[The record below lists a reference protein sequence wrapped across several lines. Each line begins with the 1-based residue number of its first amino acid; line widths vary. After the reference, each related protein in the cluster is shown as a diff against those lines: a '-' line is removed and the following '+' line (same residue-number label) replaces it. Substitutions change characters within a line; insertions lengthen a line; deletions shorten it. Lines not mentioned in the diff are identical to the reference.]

1 MDKKETRKFY
11 KFIRDSIPENERIE
25 LSKNI
30 TDSIGKTDLYSGA
43 DKLLVFIPIGSE
55 VNTLPLISGAFNE
68 GKTVA
73 IPVIDGKEMH
83 FAVINSLD
91 ELVPGEYN
99 IPTAPQ
105 SAEFIDNFE
114 KSICIVPCLSCDK
127 SLNRIGYGGG
137 FYDRFLAAHTEIKTV
152 CVCFDKCLSD
162 SLPTEEFD
170 IKMNLCIT
178 DKKSLGGVLDV

>member
-11 KFIRDSIPENERIE
+11 KSIRDSIPENERIA
-25 LSKNI
+25 LSKSI
-30 TDSIGKTDLYSGA
+30 TDLIIESDFYAFA

-55 VNTLPLISGAFNE
+55 VNTFPLITRALCD

-99 IPTAPQ
+99 IPTAPEG
-105 SAEFIDNFE
+105 AEYIENFE
-114 KSICIVPCLSCDK
+114 KSLCIVPCLSCDK

-137 FYDRFLAAHTEIKTV
+137 FYDRFLAAHTEIKTI

-162 SLPTEEFD
+162 MLPAEEFD

>member
-11 KFIRDSIPENERIE
+11 KSLRDSIPENERIS
-25 LSKNI
+25 LSKSI
-30 TDSIGKTDLYSGA
+30 TDSIAESELYAFA

-55 VNTLPLISGAFNE
+55 VNTLPLITRVFCD

-83 FAVINSLD
+83 FALINSLD
-91 ELVPGEYN
+91 ELVPGEYD
-99 IPTAPQ
+99 IPTAPEG
-105 SAEFIDNFE
+105 AEYIEDFE
-114 KSICIVPCLSCDK
+114 NSLCIVPCLSCDK

-137 FYDRFLAAHTEIKTV
+137 FYDRFLASHKEIKTI
-152 CVCFDKCLSD
+152 CVCFDKCLSE
-162 SLPTEEFD
+162 SIPTEEFD

>member
-11 KFIRDSIPENERIE
+11 KSLRDSIPENERIA
-25 LSKNI
+25 LSKSI
-30 TDSIGKTDLYSGA
+30 TDLIIESDFYAFA

-55 VNTLPLISGAFNE
+55 VNTFPLITRALCD

-83 FAVINSLD
+83 FAVINSLE

-99 IPTAPQ
+99 IPTAPKG
-105 SAEFIDNFE
+105 AKFIENFE
-114 KSICIVPCLSCDK
+114 NSLCIVPCLSCDK

-137 FYDRFLAAHTEIKTV
+137 FYDRFLAVHTEIKTV
-152 CVCFDKCLSD
+152 CVCFDKCLSN